1 MKLRTV
7 ITVLPGVL
15 LLVQG
20 CDFFRSL
27 AGRPTSAELAALQC
41 PAPADTARAG
51 VTDSAAVIPGEMPEE
66 MIYRSTEESYLVVAG
81 CFREPRHADRLAAE
95 CRRQGYETCI
105 VGFFSLVI
113 GIALGVVAS
122 QCLSVI
128 VAKMF
133 VMDLSDFRF
142 DISGRALVMTL
153 LCFIGIYIVVFLLN
167 KRSVRKN
174 KLIDLLTAAEAVA
187 EFFKSFPRVIA
198 GESDCGVKGRAA
210 PEFKNIVAGIFN
222 DRQNAHTLLGSHTGR
237 SAALMTISKCYV
249 VEINSLCHFISL
261 NWLLY
266 RPFRRAYNF
275 YMCSNTH

>member
-105 VGFFSLVI
+105 VDWHGLKAV
-113 GIALGVVAS
+113 G
-122 QCLSVI
+122 
-128 VAKMF
+128 
-133 VMDLSDFRF
+133 
-142 DISGRALVMTL
+142 
-153 LCFIGIYIVVFLLN
+153 LCPTGD
-167 KRSVRKN
+167 R
-174 KLIDLLTAAEAVA
+174 AEAQRNLRRLV
-187 EFFKSFPRVIA
+187 SR
-198 GESDCGVKGRAA
+198 GVCPG
-210 PEFKNIVAGIFN
+210 
-222 DRQNAHTLLGSHTGR
+222 GSWV
-237 SAALMTISKCYV
+237 MEKK
-249 VEINSLCHFISL
+249 
-261 NWLLY
+261 
-266 RPFRRAYNF
+266 
-275 YMCSNTH
+275 